1 MIKLCVETN
10 KPGEILMNLD
20 EMKVK
25 ISEYMA
31 KEIIKQPGRTIRPD
45 EALLTSGL
53 IDSFHL
59 VDLALFVEDNFG
71 VHIDDSELNASTFD
85 SLDGLISLIQSR
97 Q

>member
-1 MIKLCVETN
+1 
-10 KPGEILMNLD
+10 MNAD

-25 ISEYMA
+25 LAEYLA
-31 KEIIKQPGRTIRPD
+31 KDILKQPSRIIQPR
-45 EALLTSGL
+45 EALLSSGL

-59 VDLALFVEDNFG
+59 VDLALYVEDNFG

-85 SLDGLISLIQSR
+85 SLDGLTALIQSR

>member
-1 MIKLCVETN
+1 MDADQMKDKLAEYLA
-10 KPGEILMNLD
+10 KDIL
-20 EMKVK
+20 
-25 ISEYMA
+25 
-31 KEIIKQPGRTIRPD
+31 KQPSRKLQPE

-85 SLDGLISLIQSR
+85 SLIGLIALIQSR
-97 Q
+97 QQK

>member
-1 MIKLCVETN
+1 
-10 KPGEILMNLD
+10 MNAD
-20 EMKVK
+20 EMK
-25 ISEYMA
+25 A
-31 KEIIKQPGRTIRPD
+31 KLAGYLAKDILRQPNRSIKPD
-45 EALLTSGL
+45 EPLLTSGL

-85 SLDGLISLIQSR
+85 SLDQLAALIQSR

>member
-1 MIKLCVETN
+1 MNADELKAKLNGYLT
-10 KPGEILMNLD
+10 KEIL
-20 EMKVK
+20 
-25 ISEYMA
+25 
-31 KEIIKQPGRTIRPD
+31 KQPKRVIQPG
-45 EALLTSGL
+45 EALLSSGL

-85 SLDGLISLIQSR
+85 SLDGLVALIQSR

>member
-1 MIKLCVETN
+1 MDGN
-10 KPGEILMNLD
+10 
-20 EMKVK
+20 EMRDLLA
-25 ISEYMA
+25 SYLA
-31 KEIIKQPGRTIRPD
+31 KDVMKQPNRTIQPD

-85 SLDGLISLIQSR
+85 NLSGLIALIQSR